1 MIKEGQ
7 IILSNY
13 VAELN
18 IQLGSN
24 IKCEINKINSRSN
37 INGNKYI
44 VGDIKVL
51 EGAQKD
57 TIFKDVYIPIF
68 RGVKP
73 KKSKKKKGVYT
84 IINEIDIDFSLI
96 GKMQNK
102 VLNELI
108 DFILPIKKDDFFN
121 IAIIDL
127 DEQKKEKN
135 LLLEIIDDLS
145 KKTVELE
152 TKEGFKVYYSL
163 LNYSVQEN
171 NKYIITMDW
180 IKDTRDDTYINYFN
194 LIDAA
199 VEVVLDNK
207 LEKQKD
213 EFWQNEF
220 IEARKAE
227 YNV

>member
-1 MIKEGQ
+1 MIKEGK

-37 INGNKYI
+37 INGNNYI
-44 VGDIKVL
+44 VSDIKVL
-51 EGAQKD
+51 EGDQKD
-57 TIFKDVYIPIF
+57 TIFRDVYIPISK
-68 RGVKP
+68 GAKP
-73 KKSKKKKGVYT
+73 KKSNKKKSVYIT
-84 IINEIDIDFSLI
+84 INEIDVDFSSI
-96 GKMQNK
+96 GKIQNK
-102 VLNELI
+102 ILNELI

-121 IAIIDL
+121 MAIIDL
-127 DEQKKEKN
+127 NEQKKEKN
-135 LLLEIIDDLS
+135 LLLEIIGDLS
-145 KKTVELE
+145 KKTIELE

-171 NKYIITMDW
+171 NKCIITMDW

-194 LIDAA
+194 LIDET
-199 VEVVLDNK
+199 VDVVLDNK

-213 EFWQNEF
+213 EFWENEF
-220 IEARKAE
+220 IEAREAE
-227 YNV
+227 FNV

>member
-73 KKSKKKKGVYT
+73 KKSRKKKCIYT
-84 IINEIDIDFSLI
+84 TINEIDIDLSLI

-163 LNYSVQEN
+163 LDFSLQEN
-171 NKYIITMDW
+171 NKCIITMDW
-180 IKDTRDDTYINYFN
+180 IRDTRDNTYINYFN
-194 LIDAA
+194 LIDGP
-199 VEVVLDNK
+199 VEVVLDKK

-213 EFWQNEF
+213 EFWKKEF

-227 YNV
+227 YIV

>member
-1 MIKEGQ
+1 MIKEGK

-37 INGNKYI
+37 INGNNYI
-44 VGDIKVL
+44 VSDIKVL
-51 EGAQKD
+51 EGDQKD
-57 TIFKDVYIPIF
+57 TIFRDVYIPISK
-68 RGVKP
+68 GAKP
-73 KKSKKKKGVYT
+73 KKSNKKKGVYIT
-84 IINEIDIDFSLI
+84 INEIDVDFSSI

-145 KKTVELE
+145 KKTIELE
-152 TKEGFKVYYSL
+152 TKEGFKVYYPL
-163 LNYSVQEN
+163 LNYSVQED
-171 NKYIITMDW
+171 NKCIITMDW
-180 IKDTRDDTYINYFN
+180 IKDTRDNTYINYFN
-194 LIDAA
+194 LIDGS
-199 VEVVLDNK
+199 VDVVLDKK

-220 IEARKAE
+220 IEAREAE
-227 YNV
+227 FNV

>member
-1 MIKEGQ
+1 MIKEGK

-24 IKCEINKINSRSN
+24 IKCQINKINSRSN
-37 INGNKYI
+37 INGNRYI
-44 VGDIKVL
+44 VSDIKVL
-51 EGAQKD
+51 EGDQKD
-57 TIFKDVYIPIF
+57 TIFKDVYIPILK
-68 RGVKP
+68 GAKP
-73 KKSKKKKGVYT
+73 KKSRKKKGIYT
-84 IINEIDIDFSLI
+84 TINEIDIDLSLI

-163 LNYSVQEN
+163 LDFSLQEN
-171 NKYIITMDW
+171 NKCIITMDW
-180 IKDTRDDTYINYFN
+180 IKDTRDNTYINYFN
-194 LIDAA
+194 LIDGST
-199 VEVVLDNK
+199 EVVLDKK

-227 YNV
+227 YIV

>member
-1 MIKEGQ
+1 MIKEGK

-37 INGNKYI
+37 INGNRYI
-44 VGDIKVL
+44 VSDIKVL
-51 EGAQKD
+51 EGDQKD
-57 TIFKDVYIPIF
+57 TIFKDVYIPIVK
-68 RGVKP
+68 GAKP
-73 KKSKKKKGVYT
+73 KKSNKKKGVYT
-84 IINEIDIDFSLI
+84 TINEIDVDFSSI
-96 GKMQNK
+96 GKIQNK
-102 VLNELI
+102 ILNELI

-121 IAIIDL
+121 MAIIDL
-127 DEQKKEKN
+127 NEQKKEKN

-145 KKTVELE
+145 KKTIELE

-171 NKYIITMDW
+171 NKCIITMDW

-194 LIDAA
+194 LIDET
-199 VEVVLDNK
+199 VDVVLDNK

-213 EFWQNEF
+213 EFWENEF
-220 IEARKAE
+220 IEAREAE
-227 YNV
+227 FNV

>member
-1 MIKEGQ
+1 MIKEGK

-24 IKCEINKINSRSN
+24 IKCQIDKINSRSN
-37 INGNKYI
+37 INGNRYI
-44 VGDIKVL
+44 VSDIKVL
-51 EGAQKD
+51 EGDQKD
-57 TIFKDVYIPIF
+57 TIFKDVYIPILK
-68 RGVKP
+68 GAKP
-73 KKSKKKKGVYT
+73 KKSRKKKGIYT
-84 IINEIDIDFSLI
+84 TINEIDIDLSLI

-163 LNYSVQEN
+163 LDFSLQEN
-171 NKYIITMDW
+171 NKCIITMDW
-180 IKDTRDDTYINYFN
+180 IKDTRNDTYINYFN
-194 LIDAA
+194 LIDGA
-199 VEVVLDNK
+199 VDVVLDNK

-213 EFWQNEF
+213 EFWENEF
-220 IEARKAE
+220 IEAREAE
-227 YNV
+227 FNV

>member
-51 EGAQKD
+51 EGDQKD
-57 TIFKDVYIPIF
+57 TIFRDVYIPILK
-68 RGVKP
+68 GAKP
-73 KKSKKKKGVYT
+73 KKSRKKKCIYT
-84 IINEIDIDFSLI
+84 TINEIDIDLSLI

-163 LNYSVQEN
+163 LDFSLQEN
-171 NKYIITMDW
+171 NKCIITMDW
-180 IKDTRDDTYINYFN
+180 IRDTRDNTYINYFN
-194 LIDAA
+194 LIDGP
-199 VEVVLDNK
+199 VDVVLDKK

-213 EFWQNEF
+213 EFWENEF
-220 IEARKAE
+220 VEAREAE
-227 YNV
+227 FNV